1 MHAAENAINALK
13 DTHLLGRR
21 LVLDYAEAETVDPEE
36 EIAKMQKKIG
46 GQVSKVTLQQLT
58 GRGRKKV
65 NIGNDE
71 AEA

>member
-1 MHAAENAINALK
+1 M
-13 DTHLLGRR
+13 
-21 LVLDYAEAETVDPEE
+21 DPEE
-36 EIAKMQKKIG
+36 EIAKMQKKVG

-58 GRGRKKV
+58 GRGQRKV